1 MSLHSYQWP
10 TSPHNPVKP
19 AVRNCA
25 FQLAWHKFQDHHHIS
40 SADRRSHYED
50 VLRAKYVERKSVAE
64 IASETNSTEKAVES
78 LLTRARDAFRES
90 YGADE

>member
-40 SADRRSHYED
+40 SADRRSHYEH
-50 VLRAKYVERKSVAE
+50 VLRDIVRELADSEDLDAIM
-64 IASETNSTEKAVES
+64 IANKAYYR
-78 LLTRARDAFRES
+78 LIKLARS
-90 YGADE
+90 

>member
-50 VLRAKYVERKSVAE
+50 ALRDIVRELADSEDLDAIM
-64 IASETNSTEKAVES
+64 IANKAYYR
-78 LLTRARDAFRES
+78 LIKLARS
-90 YGADE
+90 